1 VVAPWTVPTQ
11 PEKPSEAAPAPEE
24 AVMIDTSGS
33 TGTILPGPATLS
45 MEPVA
50 IDGLA
55 TARAAIGH
63 LTFDEMLRPFSA
75 RFRQQSETEQQ
86 AIAAAFFEHAT
97 ATGC

>member
-1 VVAPWTVPTQ
+1 
-11 PEKPSEAAPAPEE
+11 
-24 AVMIDTSGS
+24 MG
-33 TGTILPGPATLS
+33 
-45 MEPVA
+45 PVA